1 MDSVMESNDLDSE
14 SPHEGDTKRAFPVRK
29 FLKYGAIALAA
40 LLVITGG
47 WLIVNEVRVSGLI
60 NEVRTSIDA
69 GDVEIAESA
78 FDELVGVDPDNEILD
93 ELEADLNFALRFAEY
108 RNFLSKDE
116 LDGALSQLGLA
127 SDIKGSPE
135 VDKLLEQL
143 VVLKE
148 SKSHFK
154 SGLDS
159 LGSNKFKDA
168 YFHFAQV
175 NEIDVLRFEEAQDL
189 YSQSVS
195 GYLDEALTDIAAF
208 LGKNDLGAYK
218 LATEVMANFPD
229 AEGFTELRDSAGQ
242 SYANDARLEAEK
254 LVEKGFYISAFKRV
268 ESAKAGIGVT
278 SPPSKELSS
287 WFNPIFDKAK
297 DSALDNDMAVRADS
311 FTGSTSYYYKG
322 TYRTCCG
329 GLLRAADRFNLVIQ
343 GKSNPQLHLNV
354 MLYQD
359 NWVFADSI
367 KANIDG
373 SMWTI
378 ATDSFFGDS
387 IERDNGNGSIWEYTY
402 KKVSISDVSYF
413 LNARE
418 SQKTVIR
425 FQGDRGYS
433 DFAVSNTMK
442 LGVEKI
448 LLAYLALGGSSSVIT
463 G

>member
-1 MDSVMESNDLDSE
+1 MESNDLDSE
-14 SPHEGDTKRAFPVRK
+14 RPNDGATKRASPVRR

-40 LLVITGG
+40 SLVITGG

-60 NEVRTSIDA
+60 NQVRTSIDA
-69 GDVEIAESA
+69 GDAGLAESA
-78 FDELVGVDPDNEILD
+78 FNELMGVDPDNEILD

-108 RNFLSKDE
+108 RDFLSKDE

-148 SKSHFK
+148 SKSHFT

-168 YFHFAQV
+168 YLHFAQV
-175 NEIDVLRFEEAQDL
+175 NEIDVLRFEEAEEL

-195 GYLDEALTDIAAF
+195 GYLDEALTDTAAF

-229 AEGFTELRDSAGQ
+229 AKGFSELRDSAGQ

-254 LVEKGFYISAFKRV
+254 LVKKGFYISAFESV
-268 ESAKAGIGVT
+268 ESAKAEIGAT

-297 DSALDNDMAVRADS
+297 DAALDNDMAVRVDS

-329 GLLRAADRFNLVIQ
+329 GALQAADSFNLVIT
-343 GKSNPQLHLNV
+343 GKSNPRLYLDV

-359 NWVFADSI
+359 DWVFADSI

-373 SMWTI
+373 SMWTV
-378 ATDSFFGDS
+378 ASDSLFGES
-387 IERDNGNGSIWEYTY
+387 IERDNAYGRIWEYTY
-402 KKVSISDVSYF
+402 RKASISDVSYF

-418 SQKTVIR
+418 SQKTLIR